1 MARGAGIWT
10 PMTSSSI
17 SSADGSRQDIAH
29 LRRLRGSSCGRA
41 KSRFAAEARQP
52 VPGRA
57 VLTARRMPGQTVC
70 QKASPSGAFW
80 GAGEGR
86 GAEKTPPGKPG
97 GAFPEY

>member
-57 VLTARRMPGQTVC
+57 VLTTRRMPGQ
-70 QKASPSGAFW
+70 KFGY
-80 GAGEGR
+80 G
-86 GAEKTPPGKPG
+86 
-97 GAFPEY
+97 